1 MADTSSPE
9 QSRASVWFEPHP
21 FMVLDHL
28 NSFRAYVH
36 AIFIWGVKP
45 AFEDVDA

>member
-1 MADTSSPE
+1 MTYSYCPKFCWAAV
-9 QSRASVWFEPHP
+9 RLKPHA

-28 NSFRAYVH
+28 NSLGAYVH